1 MQKQCQT
8 DMPKAASENNICTS
22 AIDCAGT
29 YVLNLWDKAR
39 DVWEFCMMVFASFGR
54 LIRGRAVFRSI
65 DLWGE
70 LEKAG
75 IRAVPIV
82 CLISFMIGIIIAFVG
97 VMQLKMFGAEIYVA
111 ALLAIATTRIL
122 GAIMTGIIMSG
133 RTGASY
139 AAQIG
144 SMQLNQ
150 EIDALTTMGVRPMD
164 FLVLPRILA
173 LIITMPILTI
183 IADIVGILGGAC
195 IALTLMNVSMAE
207 YWAMTF
213 DWITFNNFAIGVLHG
228 WVYGWVIGIAGCY
241 CGLKTQRSA
250 DGIGRA
256 TTRAVV
262 ASIVWCIIATAILT
276 FVFNWLDI

>member
-1 MQKQCQT
+1 MQKQCQSS
-8 DMPKAASENNICTS
+8 PAEKRAKVVCTT
-22 AIDCAGT
+22 AFDCAGG
-29 YVLNLWDKAR
+29 YVLDLWENVR
-39 DVWEFCMMVFASFGR
+39 DVSKFMGQVFASFGR
-54 LIRGRAVFRSI
+54 LIRGRAVFRPI

-75 IRAVPIV
+75 IRAIPIV
-82 CLISFMIGIIIAFVG
+82 CLISFMIGVIIAFVG

-139 AAQIG
+139 AAEIG
-144 SMQLNQ
+144 AMQVNQ
-150 EIDALTTMGVRPMD
+150 EIDALATMGVQPID

-173 LIITMPILTI
+173 LTITMPILTI
-183 IADIVGILGGAC
+183 MADIVGILGGAC
-195 IALTLMNVSMAE
+195 IALMLMNVSMTE

-241 CGLKTQRSA
+241 CGLKTRRSA

-262 ASIVWCIIATAILT
+262 ASIVWCIAATAILT
-276 FVFNWLDI
+276 LIFTWLDI